1 MGLIALIVIFLKE
14 EEEGARGNEME
25 SQGTQAAIDLNS
37 FHLSECYMT
46 YFFPTLFGP

>member
-25 SQGTQAAIDLNS
+25 SQGAADKRRP
-37 FHLSECYMT
+37 LSI
-46 YFFPTLFGP
+46 